1 MIVNPLRL
9 RWRRVVHQG
18 QLLLR
23 VLRLYMTY
31 PFLRRGVHV
40 TAQVALQRRE
50 VFAVVVHV
58 VLKTASFRFKEC
70 LSYIVVARAD
80 KNMLSSAY
88 LPSLSPILG
97 HVSVREFYMPHPI
110 RRPVERL
117 TAHVAG
123 QRCILFFLHVCVL
136 IRTVYD
142 FLHGRIEDSLSLA

>member
-58 VLKTASFRFKEC
+58 VLKTR
-70 LSYIVVARAD
+70 LSVSRTVCRTL
-80 KNMLSSAY
+80 LSRVLTRTCCQSAY

-123 QRCILFFLHVCVL
+123 QWCILFFLHVCVL

-142 FLHGRIEDSLSLA
+142 FLREE